1 MLAPTPSSR
10 PTPRATKFEGVEP
23 PARAPIK
30 AIAFVD
36 IETTGLDPDR
46 HEILE
51 VAVVRVDPD
60 ALIVLEEKSVLVQP
74 ERLSDAD
81 PEALAV
87 CGYSASVWSRALP
100 LKWALRAIAPLLD
113 GALIAGHNVGFDW
126 SFLEAGFRR
135 AELPL
140 PRVDYHRLDT
150 ASLAWLLKANDEV
163 DSVSLDA
170 VCAYFGIDRPRPH
183 RALQDARCAHQ
194 VALRMLDR
202 SQAGA
207 RLTSLPDEER
217 DITDTLLD
225 RLAEGRAQYGEWDV
239 LDGRDYVGEAY
250 EELLDGLHYIA
261 AALVKR
267 QRVEGT
273 RARRVY
279 VCHPFAGDPAG
290 NIERVRGISRHLAA
304 EGALPVT
311 PHLYLPQFLD
321 ERSERDEALRLCLEL
336 LRTCDEVRVF
346 GSAISPGMRREIEHA
361 RALGIPVHFETEV
374 AS

>member
-1 MLAPTPSSR
+1 MLAPTPSAG
-10 PTPRATKFEGVEP
+10 TTLRATKGEGVEP

-36 IETTGLDPDR
+36 IETTGLDPTR
-46 HEILE
+46 HDILE

-74 ERLSDAD
+74 ERLADAD

-87 CGYSASVWSRALP
+87 CGYSPSVWSRALP

-126 SFLEAGFRR
+126 SFLEAAFRR
-135 AELPL
+135 AGLPL

-150 ASLAWLLKANDEV
+150 ASLAWLLNANDEV

-170 VCAYFGIDRPRPH
+170 VCAHFGIERPRPH
-183 RALQDARCAHQ
+183 RALADARCAHQ

-202 SQAGA
+202 SQAGG
-207 RLTSLPDEER
+207 RLTSLPDDER
-217 DITDTLLD
+217 DIADTLLE
-225 RLAEGRAQYGEWDV
+225 RLEEGRAQYGEWDV
-239 LDGRDYVGEAY
+239 LDGRDYVSEAY
-250 EELLDGLHYIA
+250 EEILDGLHYIA

-267 QRVEGT
+267 RRTEGA

-290 NIERVRGISRHLAA
+290 NIERVRGISRLLAA
-304 EGALPVT
+304 EGVLPVA

-321 ERSERDEALRLCLEL
+321 ERTERDEALRLCLEL

-346 GSAISPGMRREIEHA
+346 GASISPGMRREIEHA
-361 RALGIPVHFETEV
+361 RALGLPVHFETEV